1 MTAPG
6 SVAYQTSSVADL
18 TAQMFEPRNMMAATN
33 PNLGKW
39 LAVAAIYR
47 GRKGKGGIGMRD
59 VEEASYQLRAKNEA
73 GFVEWIP
80 NSVMT
85 SVCDVPP
92 VGADR
97 GGAANAGTFVG
108 NSTSIQTLFQRSH
121 AQFAAMYRRKAF
133 LHWYLGE
140 GMDEMEFSEAE
151 SNMLDLVSEYQ
162 CVLAELV
169 LLNRP
174 CTPANS
180 LSAFIGSTRARR
192 PTTRSTTRRTSRAA
206 SSSTR
211 RTSSSSQVRGLCLFL
226 LN

>member
-1 MTAPG
+1 LTAPG

-18 TAQMFEPRNMMAATN
+18 TAQMFDPRNMMAATN

-47 GRKGKGGIGMRD
+47 GKKVGMRD
-59 VEEASYQLRAKNEA
+59 VEEASYQLRAKNET

-133 LHWYLGE
+133 LHWYIGE

-162 CVLAELV
+162 CVAPTGACQRALWTSDRDRLLTSAQPFRRQYESATADDEEYYQEDAE
-169 LLNRP
+169 
-174 CTPANS
+174 
-180 LSAFIGSTRARR
+180 GGE
-192 PTTRSTTRRTSRAA
+192 
-206 SSSTR
+206 
-211 RTSSSSQVRGLCLFL
+211 QHYEEDQ
-226 LN
+226 